1 MTYTRFRDHVMYRKG
16 WYYESR
22 TAGVSSKGMPVFVII
37 IIIIIITIIII
48 NIITNIITIFIN
60 IIIIIITINIIII
73 IINIIIVIIIIINML
88 SYRYRLIWWFNFL
101 SVIRELY

>member
-1 MTYTRFRDHVMYRKG
+1 MTYIRFRDHVMYRKG

-37 IIIIIITIIII
+37 IIIIITIIII

-60 IIIIIITINIIII
+60 IIIITINIIII
-73 IINIIIVIIIIINML
+73 IINSIVIIIIIINML

>member
-1 MTYTRFRDHVMYRKG
+1 MTYIRFRDHVMYRKG

-37 IIIIIITIIII
+37 IIIIITIIII
-48 NIITNIITIFIN
+48 NIIANIITIFIN
-60 IIIIIITINIIII
+60 IIIIITINIIII
-73 IINIIIVIIIIINML
+73 IINSIVIIIIIINML

>member
-1 MTYTRFRDHVMYRKG
+1 MTYIRFRDHVMYRKG

-22 TAGVSSKGMPVFVII
+22 TAGVSSKDMPVFVI

-60 IIIIIITINIIII
+60 IIIIIITSIIII
-73 IINIIIVIIIIINML
+73 IIKL
-88 SYRYRLIWWFNFL
+88 SYRYRFIL
-101 SVIRELY
+101 SVCVIRELY